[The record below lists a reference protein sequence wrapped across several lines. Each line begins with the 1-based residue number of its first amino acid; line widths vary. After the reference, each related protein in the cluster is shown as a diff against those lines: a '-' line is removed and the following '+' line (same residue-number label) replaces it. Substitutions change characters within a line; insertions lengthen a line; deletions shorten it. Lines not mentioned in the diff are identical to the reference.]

1 LKKFNWSDT
10 GSADLLPPGHALGV
24 ASLLFE
30 KIENPVI
37 EAQIQKLMNTKAPD
51 PSAAVAAKPLKPEC
65 TIDDFGKLDIRVG
78 KVTAAEKMEKSNK
91 LLKLTVNSG
100 LDTRTI
106 LSGIA
111 QYYTPEEMVGKNV
124 VFIANLAPR
133 KMMGLESQGM
143 ILTASDKDGNV
154 KLLQP
159 AGDVDPGATI
169 S

>member
-1 LKKFNWSDT
+1 MEVNGTSLPTRDA
-10 GSADLLPPGHALGV
+10 SAGEP
-24 ASLLFE
+24 S
-30 KIENPVI
+30 KPV
-37 EAQIQKLMNTKAPD
+37 
-51 PSAAVAAKPLKPEC
+51 KPLKPEV
-65 TIDDFGKLDIRVG
+65 TIDDFSKLDIRIG

-100 LDTRTI
+100 LDTRII

-111 QYYTPEEMVGKNV
+111 QYYTAEEMVGKQV

-143 ILTASDKDGNV
+143 ILSAEDGQGKL
-154 KLLQP
+154 KLLKTE
-159 AGDVDPGATI
+159 GDVGPGAGV